1 MSNFFNMDNP
11 FFTTLSKICDILFIS
26 VVYVLLCIPIITFGP
41 ASTALYYSTVK
52 VIRKERG
59 YLYRE
64 FFKSFR
70 MNFKRGAITGVIF
83 VILFVVLI
91 YDLLYAWQ
99 MVGVDYNKGSIFLGI
114 FIAFSLL
121 VLSFSI
127 YAFPILSRFEMTVKQ
142 LIKASIFMSMRY
154 FHFTILMDAIMVAS
168 IVAFLFM
175 PMLLFILPGAATF
188 LISLMMERIFKKYM
202 PKPEGTGEETGKD
215 EWYLD

>member
-1 MSNFFNMDNP
+1 MSNFFNMENP

-26 VVYVLLCIPIITFGP
+26 VVYVLLCIPIITIGP

-70 MNFKRGAITGVIF
+70 TNFKRGAIIGVIF
-83 VILFVVLI
+83 TILSAVLVFDI
-91 YDLLYAWQ
+91 LYAWG
-99 MVGVDYNKGSIFLGI
+99 MVDVDYTKGSIFLGV
-114 FIAFSLL
+114 FLAFSLL

-142 LIKASIFMSMRY
+142 LVKASIYMSMRH
-154 FHFTILMDAIMVAS
+154 FHFTILMDAVIVAS
-168 IVAFLFM
+168 IVAFLYI

-188 LISLMMERIFKKYM
+188 LISLLMERIFKKYM
-202 PKPEGTGEETGKD
+202 PKAEAPGEETGKD